1 MDMHHAFSKAEEWK
15 AAHETEVE
23 FIDMAR
29 ALRLLALDLGH
40 EPEALIDFMAERG
53 LQAAL
58 GVMSEL
64 AGANVQAEYLRHKA
78 ALPRA

>member
-15 AAHETEVE
+15 AAHATEVE

-29 ALRLLALDLGH
+29 ALRQLARDLGQ
-40 EPEALIDFMAERG
+40 EPEAAVDCLAQRG

-58 GVMSEL
+58 GVMSEM
-64 AGANVQAEYLRHKA
+64 AGASVQADYLRHKA
-78 ALPRA
+78 KILR